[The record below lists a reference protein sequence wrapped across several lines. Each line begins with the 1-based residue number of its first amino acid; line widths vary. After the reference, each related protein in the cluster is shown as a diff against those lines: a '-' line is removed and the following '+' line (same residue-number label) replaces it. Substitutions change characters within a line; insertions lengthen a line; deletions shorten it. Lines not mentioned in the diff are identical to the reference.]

1 MAPRKTTS
9 SARHVKTEASLAN
22 VVQGINRQGP
32 GSWCFTGKNSH
43 LWSVNTLIAKDVG
56 QSVSAKKSTLSNSPC
71 VPEIK
76 IDQDRSLI
84 TKASKRPVVL
94 LNSTPTIPQSLKLLF
109 YRHPWKVARNFG
121 VP

>member
-1 MAPRKTTS
+1 M
-9 SARHVKTEASLAN
+9 
-22 VVQGINRQGP
+22 
-32 GSWCFTGKNSH
+32 WFY
-43 LWSVNTLIAKDVG
+43 
-56 QSVSAKKSTLSNSPC
+56 SVSAKKSTLSNSPS

-109 YRHPWKVARNFG
+109 YGHPWKVARNFG